1 MGVYLDHTIVEVKDV
16 QETMA
21 FYRDILGFRHRP
33 DLSEFF
39 TVIQINETLGFDFLT
54 ADSVDSRHFAFCMD
68 KETFESIF
76 VKLKTSGISYGDRYD
91 RPDNMTGPGQASGTR
106 GIAEAI
112 YFHDPNGHLLEI
124 RHYPGD

>member
-1 MGVYLDHTIVEVKDV
+1 MGVYLDHTIVEVKNV

-33 DLSEFF
+33 DLSEYF
-39 TVIQINETLGFDFLT
+39 TVMQINETLGFDLLT
-54 ADSVDSRHFAFCMD
+54 ADTVAPQHFAFCMD

-76 VKLKTSGISYGDRYD
+76 AKLKASGVSYGDRYD
-91 RPDNMTGPGQASGTR
+91 RAANMMGPGQAQGTR
-106 GIAEAI
+106 GLAEAV

-124 RHYPGD
+124 RHYSCD